1 MKNRTFLSV
10 LLAALLI
17 GVGLSACGER
27 MKDFVS
33 SDGRKGELK
42 EFRLPE
48 YLHGKTVIVDVDVS
62 LISPGDVKYIC
73 EAVGETTGSQAYHL
87 LRRNSVSA
95 VVYEAE
101 DKYYLPDNLAVT
113 FFYVKDGRL
122 YGLTGEG
129 LEVGWVGDAELLTL
143 LKTKVLMNLRY

>member
-1 MKNRTFLSV
+1 VKNRTFLSV

-17 GVGLSACGER
+17 GIGLSGCGGGPKE
-27 MKDFVS
+27 FVA

-62 LISPGDVKYIC
+62 LISPGDVKNVH
-73 EAVGETTGSQAYHL
+73 EAVSETTGSQAYHL
-87 LRRNSVSA
+87 PRRNSVSA

-101 DKYYLPDNLAVT
+101 DRYYLPDGLAVT
-113 FFYVKDGRL
+113 FVYVKDGRL
-122 YGLTGEG
+122 YGRTGEG
-129 LEVGWVGDAELLTL
+129 LEVGWIGDAELLTL
-143 LKTKVLMNLRY
+143 LKTGKF